1 MDHIY
6 VLLLEKLAQIM
17 QNTNIILS
25 PGLSLFRLE
34 YIFTNLK
41 LESSTGA
48 DYAHPSAS
56 CSLVYIFKSSTD
68 EDYVDHHYYILLL
81 SSTVQVRK

>member
-1 MDHIY
+1 MDHFS

-17 QNTNIILS
+17 QITNIILS
-25 PGLSLFRLE
+25 PGLSLYRLE

-56 CSLVYIFKSSTD
+56 CSLVYIFKSSAD
-68 EDYVDHHYYILLL
+68 ADYVDHHYYILPL
-81 SSTVQVRK
+81 SSIVQVIK